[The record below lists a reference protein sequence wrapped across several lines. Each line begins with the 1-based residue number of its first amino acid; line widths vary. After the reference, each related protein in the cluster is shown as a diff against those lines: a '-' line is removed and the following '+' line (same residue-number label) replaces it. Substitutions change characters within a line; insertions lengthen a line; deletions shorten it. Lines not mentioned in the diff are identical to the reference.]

1 MLDGVRQRHAMPRP
15 AGALPA
21 WMPVNNRVRG
31 FSLLE
36 ILVVVALIAV
46 ASVLAVGVLSGGVE
60 RLQLRSS
67 AKELA
72 ANLRFTR
79 AHALATGAPQRF
91 VIDPVGHTWQGPAG
105 RRGTVP
111 DTLEIV
117 FTGAREVQPRA
128 DQGAIVFF
136 DDGASTG
143 GRIRLES
150 GSAGWNVDVAWLTG
164 EVRLHRGEPGR

>member
-1 MLDGVRQRHAMPRP
+1 
-15 AGALPA
+15 
-21 WMPVNNRVRG
+21 MPVRVARSRG

-36 ILVVVALIAV
+36 VLMVVALIAV
-46 ASVLAVGVLSGGVE
+46 ASVLAVGVLGGGIE

-91 VIDPVGHTWQGPAG
+91 VIDPVAHTWQGPAG
-105 RRGTVP
+105 RQGSVP
-111 DTLEIV
+111 DTLDIV
-117 FTGAREVQPRA
+117 FTGAREVQPRT

-143 GRIRLES
+143 GRVQLRS
-150 GSAGWNVDVAWLTG
+150 GDVAWNVDVAWLTG
-164 EVRLHRGEPGR
+164 EVRLHRGERRR